1 MATRQE
7 PIIMIQD
14 QAIPEPLIINFT
26 PTGMIPN
33 KAQTP
38 HVPVTAPEIIETV
51 LEAWRLGITM
61 VHLHVRD
68 ELTQRPTYRSDR
80 YARIIEGIRA
90 DAPDLVIC
98 VSTSGRMDQE
108 LEKRAEVLDL
118 AGPLR
123 PDMASLTL
131 SSLNFNNQA
140 SLNEP
145 SLIIALAERMRS
157 RGIKPE
163 LEAFDAGMINYA
175 KYLIHKGLLQPPFY
189 FNLILGNIACAQA
202 DLLHAGVLLHDLPQP
217 SLVAFG
223 GVGRAQLPVN
233 ALAVAMGYGVRVGL
247 EDNIWFDQ
255 PRTRLATNLDLI
267 RRIRDL
273 AALHE
278 RPVLTPAGLRDR
290 LGLPMR

>member
-1 MATRQE
+1 
-7 PIIMIQD
+7 
-14 QAIPEPLIINFT
+14 
-26 PTGMIPN
+26 
-33 KAQTP
+33 
-38 HVPVTAPEIIETV
+38 
-51 LEAWRLGITM
+51 
-61 VHLHVRD
+61 
-68 ELTQRPTYRSDR
+68 
-80 YARIIEGIRA
+80 
-90 DAPDLVIC
+90 
-98 VSTSGRMDQE
+98 
-108 LEKRAEVLDL
+108 
-118 AGPLR
+118 
-123 PDMASLTL
+123 
-131 SSLNFNNQA
+131 
-140 SLNEP
+140 
-145 SLIIALAERMRS
+145 MRS